1 MTETGFV
8 TSVTVTV
15 KTTEQADLKRSLEVH
30 PKQRTW
36 NRQVN
41 PPPWWGTQ
49 NPGHRRAVPRLGPS
63 DLKPEDGGAFSPV
76 TPKWAASEG
85 PCRAASGD
93 KGREQGQVCMLVS
106 EVRGIEISR
115 NFTLE
120 APQQENDTER
130 IKNHDRGFPGIPVAK
145 SPLCHAGDAG
155 LIPDWGTRIPQAVK
169 QLSLHEPPTTD
180 PEGCN

>member
-1 MTETGFV
+1 M
-8 TSVTVTV
+8 
-15 KTTEQADLKRSLEVH
+15 H

-155 LIPDWGTRIPQAVK
+155 LIPDWGTRIPQLLTQRAATRETVRGN
-169 QLSLHEPPTTD
+169 
-180 PEGCN
+180 EGSYMTQRGSHVTRLRPRCSQINKDF